1 MSNWKRHI
9 EDIDGMIDDIR
20 ESFYNC
26 SVSELVDMIIEN
38 NYVDADSEDIINDY
52 VNIFKG
58 EVYE

>member
-9 EDIDGMIDDIR
+9 DDIDGMIDDIR

-58 EVYE
+58 EIYE

>member
-1 MSNWKRHI
+1 MSNWKWHI